1 MGSEGGKARTM
12 LKRLQRKTLIPA
24 QIVGYAATLLV
35 GVTIVML
42 SVQLYADIRPVLTQQ
57 SDVFRN
63 HAVTLNKTVSTLNSL
78 DKQGIYFSADEL
90 ADIAAQPFVKNVAPF
105 RSSSFSAYAA
115 ISLGPQTLRTDLFF
129 ESIPDEYI
137 DVRSDQWHWDPPQ
150 EQPLPEASSPSL
162 PHHSP
167 ITPSSLPQENPIPI
181 IIPEDYLNLY
191 NFGFAESQALPVISQ
206 GAIESVVFSL
216 RLSGRGRTQTFVGHI
231 VGFSG
236 KINTILVPDSFLR
249 WANETFGDKPSGSPS
264 RLLVEFSDASDARI
278 PAYIESHG
286 YTVKQDELENSKM
299 IFFFHLAILF
309 VIVVALIIIVLSVAF
324 IIMSLNVIVQRNR
337 DLFCNLYNIGYAP
350 RQIARYY
357 QRIVALITVADIA
370 VAAGLALLLRKIYIA
385 KLATLFTIDGS
396 ALPLLVTAALTALL
410 LAGLYALL
418 ILRTIR
424 KTVEPSAPPR
434 LP

>member
-1 MGSEGGKARTM
+1 
-12 LKRLQRKTLIPA
+12 
-24 QIVGYAATLLV
+24 V
-35 GVTIVML
+35 
-42 SVQLYADIRPVLTQQ
+42 
-57 SDVFRN
+57 
-63 HAVTLNKTVSTLNSL
+63 
-78 DKQGIYFSADEL
+78 
-90 ADIAAQPFVKNVAPF
+90 
-105 RSSSFSAYAA
+105 
-115 ISLGPQTLRTDLFF
+115 
-129 ESIPDEYI
+129 PDRYI
-137 DVRSDQWHWDPPQ
+137 DVRSEDWRWDSTSNF
-150 EQPLPEASSPSL
+150 LPV
-162 PHHSP
+162 
-167 ITPSSLPQENPIPI
+167 
-181 IIPEDYLNLY
+181 IIPEDYLSLY
-191 NFGFAESQALPVISQ
+191 NFGFAESQALPVLSK
-206 GAIESVVFSL
+206 GTIEQVSFTVDL
-216 RLSGRGRTQTFVGHI
+216 AGHGRSRSFRSRI

-410 LAGLYALL
+410 LAGLYPLL

-424 KTVEPSAPPR
+424 RTVEPTAKA
-434 LP
+434 